1 MGNDVILDNLIKSKL
16 QEVLTENSEKEKKLF
31 KVFDKSGRSA
41 KPYIFSRT
49 HIEKHWDLDEEDW
62 DSEVTLGDFLEDCET
77 GDEWNT
83 RTEKIKCIFVR

>member
-1 MGNDVILDNLIKSKL
+1 MGNDVKLDDLIKSKL

-31 KVFDKSGRSA
+31 KVFDKSGRSMD
-41 KPYIFSRT
+41 PYILSKKR
-49 HIEKHWDLDEEDW
+49 IEKYWDLDEEDW

-83 RTEKIKCIFVR
+83 QSEKIRCIFVR

>member
-1 MGNDVILDNLIKSKL
+1 MGNDVKLGDLIKSKL
-16 QEVLTENSEKEKKLF
+16 KEFLVENTKKQKKLF
-31 KVFDKSGRSA
+31 EVIDKSGRSA
-41 KPYIFSRT
+41 KPYIFSRA

-62 DSEVTLGDFLEDCET
+62 DGEVTLGDFLEDCET